1 MYLFFV
7 VVLLLFFVGF
17 LCVCVFCFCFVVVA
31 LGGRGGWLRRIQ
43 YGYIL
48 FWVFHVHGFVCMFV
62 GMWVGVGVVCEEYK
76 MIYIYFFGGGVVA
89 PVKQQCAHPCR

>member
-1 MYLFFV
+1 MCAFFV
-7 VVLLLFFVGF
+7 FVLLL
-17 LCVCVFCFCFVVVA
+17 L
-31 LGGRGGWLRRIQ
+31 LWGGGGWLRRIQ

-76 MIYIYFFGGGVVA
+76 MIYIYFFFLGGGVVA